1 MEYLPT
7 FRLSF
12 PDGAFN
18 EYRLRENQ
26 IELLTNDGTWRVL
39 NEADLQMHYI
49 LHTEVANWLMRELGN
64 ASRTGSGK

>member
-12 PDGAFN
+12 PDGTFN

-26 IELLTNDGTWRVL
+26 IEFLTSDGTWR
-39 NEADLQMHYI
+39 I
-49 LHTEVANWLMRELGN
+49 LSDEDVFVEGFNFTVPFEL
-64 ASRTGSGK
+64 